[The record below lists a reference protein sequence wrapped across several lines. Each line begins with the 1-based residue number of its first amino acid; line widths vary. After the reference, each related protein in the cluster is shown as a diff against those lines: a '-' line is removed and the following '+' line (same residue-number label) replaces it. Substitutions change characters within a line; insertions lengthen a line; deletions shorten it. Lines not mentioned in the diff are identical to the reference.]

1 LLASVTAVISLS
13 ILRASVLSCFTFSTC
28 KSRKKPE
35 KATKKHEKAEK
46 LQIQKAR
53 LRTLKSE
60 YF

>member
-1 LLASVTAVISLS
+1 MYILHTLVLL
-13 ILRASVLSCFTFSTC
+13 CFTFSTC

-53 LRTLKSE
+53 LRTLKSK